1 MLATDAF
8 GRRVS
13 ARLSRTFPG
22 RPSRWRRLVSG
33 TTRKDR
39 ARGSRTL
46 SVCTTTTGRRLSTR
60 THHTSPQRG
69 RSSPIVVTIL
79 LGHPSSL
86 MPAPRRFVIHDVP
99 AVAIQIFPGL
109 LTDALRLEQ
118 VGKKLGSSRETRYRT
133 SLVHE
138 EIHRHAHAHFHGDT
152 VETCGRELPLPDRR
166 ERRVRELGVGGR
178 QNPQVLE
185 KAVGADAPFEEH
197 RSFAAPPILR
207 IPRLHISHLGRRP
220 DASTDGDWLHGSS
233 SGWLTDCR
241 GGGGGGAGG
250 ASRPDG
256 AGGGGGGGASLSE
269 MLTLI
274 VSWSDPSCSATSR

>member
-1 MLATDAF
+1 MLATAAF

-13 ARLSRTFPG
+13 ARLRPVLPG

-39 ARGSRTL
+39 TRGSRTL

-60 THHTSPQRG
+60 THHTSPRRG

-118 VGKKLGSSRETRYRT
+118 VCKKLGS
-133 SLVHE
+133 
-138 EIHRHAHAHFHGDT
+138 
-152 VETCGRELPLPDRR
+152 RR
-166 ERRVRELGVGGR
+166 ASAPGGLVREGQQIFWKR
-178 QNPQVLE
+178 
-185 KAVGADAPFEEH
+185 H
-197 RSFAAPPILR
+197 
-207 IPRLHISHLGRRP
+207 P
-220 DASTDGDWLHGSS
+220 DLHGVHDSTTGIPEYSVCSFCREYRMCTPRRSS
-233 SGWLTDCR
+233 SRTFI
-241 GGGGGGAGG
+241 
-250 ASRPDG
+250 SRAAAREMRAARARLPTR
-256 AGGGGGGGASLSE
+256 SSSQLS
-269 MLTLI
+269 TLN
-274 VSWSDPSCSATSR
+274 SQLSR

>member
-1 MLATDAF
+1 MPYP
-8 GRRVS
+8 
-13 ARLSRTFPG
+13 ARPAKESP
-22 RPSRWRRLVSG
+22 
-33 TTRKDR
+33 
-39 ARGSRTL
+39 A
-46 SVCTTTTGRRLSTR
+46 STR
-60 THHTSPQRG
+60 R
-69 RSSPIVVTIL
+69 
-79 LGHPSSL
+79 
-86 MPAPRRFVIHDVP
+86 PARPPRRAGSSVRT
-99 AVAIQIFPGL
+99 A
-109 LTDALRLEQ
+109 
-118 VGKKLGSSRETRYRT
+118 GSSRDTRDRT

-185 KAVGADAPFEEH
+185 KAVGPDAPFEEH
-197 RSFAAPPILR
+197 RGFAAPPILR

-220 DASTDGDWLHGSS
+220 DASTDGDWLHGST

-274 VSWSDPSCSATSR
+274 VSWSDPSCTATSPRTCAPPPSLSLSSATSPGICASIRYSPAGRPTNSKRPALSLRVSRFSLL